1 MSFLFD
7 ENDDA
12 HRMKLVKKGPFVICC
27 VGRNLLFSSSQ
38 FFICIHPPPHGPRI
52 FVPFS
57 YPGLK
62 NEGQHILCREKIIG
76 TANMGKRW
84 DGNRLKADKGP

>member
-27 VGRNLLFSSSQ
+27 VGRNLLFSSSSQ
-38 FFICIHPPPHGPRI
+38 FFICIHPPPPMA
-52 FVPFS
+52 
-57 YPGLK
+57 PGY
-62 NEGQHILCREKIIG
+62 LC
-76 TANMGKRW
+76 
-84 DGNRLKADKGP
+84 P